1 MLKASSAGD
10 AGDHLA
16 GRAEERPNAERE
28 GGIRKERER
37 ERERERLGM
46 KEGGREGRL
55 RERDKQIREASKA
68 AT

>member
-37 ERERERLGM
+37 LGM

>member
-1 MLKASSAGD
+1 MLVTT
-10 AGDHLA
+10 LQ
-16 GRAEERPNAERE
+16 E
-28 GGIRKERER
+28 GPRRDQMQRER
-37 ERERERLGM
+37 EEYGKRERERLGM